1 MVIFLHSHSYLL
13 AGYPQGSYSHG
24 HRLALPGP
32 ARDHAR
38 KAPSMAAGGD
48 NQKLVRIFDQAH
60 RSAGLTASAA
70 KCFFGNHGIL
80 GDIFAYA
87 ALVPRSEVHTSE
99 LQSLMRIS
107 YTVFCLKKQN

>member
-48 NQKLVRIFDQAH
+48 NQKLSGSSIRRI
-60 RSAGLTASAA
+60 GPLASPPARRNA
-70 KCFFGNHGIL
+70 S
-80 GDIFAYA
+80 
-87 ALVPRSEVHTSE
+87 SE
-99 LQSLMRIS
+99 I
-107 YTVFCLKKQN
+107 TVFSAIYSRMRRLSQPALDKTSRCSLANTRM